1 MSSLVVK
8 NARVMTCAGHDLGL
22 IERGAV
28 AIEAGRVAWVGE
40 GAPPAQY
47 DHLHAIDA
55 KGALVTPGLVDCH
68 THVVF
73 AGDRGAEFELRA
85 AGRSY
90 QEIQAAGGGINA
102 TREPTRAALANG
114 SLEAI
119 LEARLQRML
128 AGGTTTVEIKSGYIL
143 DADGELG
150 LLRTIGQVAARS
162 PMRLVPTL
170 LAHLIPPER
179 RSDRASFI
187 REICEQWIP
196 RAAAAFVEAVDVWC
210 EDAAF
215 TLAETRA
222 ILEAA
227 TAKGLPVRGHVGQL
241 SDLGGAELFA
251 EFAAR
256 SVDHLEYVSDAA
268 IAALAAAKTVAV
280 MLPGA
285 CVQLRL
291 PPPPVA
297 KLRAAGVALAVATDL
312 NPGTSWSEHLPM
324 QMWLATTHFAMTVD
338 EAWLGVTRHAARALG
353 VSDAGVL
360 EPGAR
365 GDVVVWKCDRPVDVC
380 YRMGSS
386 LVEYAIANGAVHF
399 G

>member
-1 MSSLVVK
+1 MSSLVIK
-8 NARVMTCAGHDLGL
+8 NARVMTCAGHGLGL
-22 IERGAV
+22 LERGAV

-40 GAPPAQY
+40 GAPPAAY
-47 DHLHAIDA
+47 DHLHTIDA

-68 THVVF
+68 THAVF

-85 AGRSY
+85 AGKTY

-102 TREPTRAALANG
+102 TLGPTRAALAAG
-114 SLEAI
+114 EIEAI
-119 LEARLQRML
+119 LEARLARML
-128 AGGTTTVEIKSGYIL
+128 AGGTTTVEIKTGYAL
-143 DADGELG
+143 TTEGELG
-150 LLRTIGQVAARS
+150 LVHAIAQVAARS

-170 LAHLIPPER
+170 LAHLVPPER
-179 RSDRASFI
+179 RADRALFV

-196 RAAAAFVEAVDVWC
+196 RAAAVVEAVDVWC

-227 TAKGLPVRGHVGQL
+227 TTARLAIRGHVGQL
-241 SDLGGAELFA
+241 SDIGGAELFA
-251 EFAAR
+251 AFRAR
-256 SVDHLEYVSDAA
+256 SVDHLEYVGDAA
-268 IAALAAAKTVAV
+268 LAALAAAGTVAV

-297 KLRAAGVALAVATDL
+297 KLRAAGIAMAVATDL
-312 NPGTSWSEHLPM
+312 NPGTSWSEHLPI
-324 QMWLATTHFAMTVD
+324 QMWLATTHFAMTVE
-338 EAWLGVTRHAARALG
+338 EAWLGVTRHAAKALG
-353 VSDAGVL
+353 GTDAGVL
-360 EPGAR
+360 APGAR

-380 YRMGSS
+380 YRMGAS
-386 LVEYAIANGAVHF
+386 LVEYAIAGGAVHF